1 MQSWKLIILEPM
13 LNGKKKLTAQ
23 GAGYWTETAYSY
35 VNACVK
41 IWKEKQKK
49 KKIFLIDIGDLIF
62 LLSMYF
68 FSK

>member
-1 MQSWKLIILEPM
+1 MEAHYFGAHVKWE
-13 LNGKKKLTAQ
+13 KKLTAQ

-49 KKIFLIDIGDLIF
+49 KNF
-62 LLSMYF
+62 
-68 FSK
+68 

>member
-1 MQSWKLIILEPM
+1 MEAHYFGDYVKWE
-13 LNGKKKLTAQ
+13 KKLTAQ

-49 KKIFLIDIGDLIF
+49 KNFLIDIGDLIF
-62 LLSMYF
+62 LLSMYC